1 MIRCYILVGIWS
13 VANTVITAVVITAS
27 TIDRHVQDVLSSD
40 RRRHALTLRVRD
52 YYTSERLYLLRCLKH
67 LLSFYSEKHHPYS
80 VSTTTETVIATKTR
94 KGKGDSVSISLLLC
108 SLYLLILTVLVAG
121 QQKVYLVCINVIQLS
136 QNNLVS
142 VGYSTMWR
150 MVNFIRV
157 KVQYKSELQVLWI
170 LQFSWYWFLNILYLS
185 VCRPHLQNLLL
196 LCMTAW
202 SLLMRYRTF
211 LIFSVTC

>member
-1 MIRCYILVGIWS
+1 VIRCYILVGIWS

-136 QNNLVS
+136 QNNLFLWDTVRHGEWWILFVLRCS
-142 VGYSTMWR
+142 IK
-150 MVNFIRV
+150 VNF
-157 KVQYKSELQVLWI
+157 KCCGFCSLADTD
-170 LQFSWYWFLNILYLS
+170 SWTFCICLS
-185 VCRPHLQNLLL
+185 VDHICRIYY
-196 LCMTAW
+196 
-202 SLLMRYRTF
+202 S
-211 LIFSVTC
+211 SVWQLGVY